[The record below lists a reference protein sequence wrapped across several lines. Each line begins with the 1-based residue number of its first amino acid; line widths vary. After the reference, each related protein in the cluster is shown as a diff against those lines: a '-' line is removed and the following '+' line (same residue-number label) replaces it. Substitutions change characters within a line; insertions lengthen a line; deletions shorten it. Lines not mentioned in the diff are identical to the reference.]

1 LSNKLPPLDKL
12 DKKSQEAFP
21 NEVVRKHYACTIPE
35 LESFPTYVSEYLISL
50 HANKNGLLPKDA
62 IRYIVDEVKKKRH
75 EKKDKEA
82 VKSIALD
89 LGSVEIIDHFD
100 VYCDLRRGKYYT
112 DISLIDERAT
122 VNRDLVLPSGFQE
135 LLKGGLWGKASF
147 QHVKHGD
154 LASLNMNDFEGYQM
168 TNVIFKTYTENRN
181 NFKKAEWINFLI
193 RSIGL
198 NPETLSHKQ
207 KLLYLCRLI
216 PFVQPFT
223 NLLEL
228 GPPGTS
234 KSYIYENI
242 SEYCRIL
249 VGGEIT
255 PAKLIYNQST
265 KQIGI
270 IFKKDILCFDE
281 INKNNTKLKKIIPK
295 LQQVMASNQ
304 IERGDMEARTE
315 ASLVFQG
322 NIDFIYKN
330 NKSQPKEKKFLKI
343 LPKDMYDS
351 AFLDR
356 IHLFIHGWEIPR
368 ISDVHINKNLG
379 LIGNYFGQIL
389 HKFRREHVSFLID
402 QKVNFYKIDNNGN
415 KRGLSLRDKKA
426 LYNTICGLIK
436 LIYPHKEIKD
446 NEWREMIVLAIELR
460 QNIINE
466 IIKIDKT
473 LERTIKYEFVGK
485 IDDGDK
491 SIDSEELEKDIKI
504 IEEQRE
510 NIKKNDP
517 QELQV
522 NFNSIEINDDH
533 FLTEK
538 IPYWVLKI
546 LVQEDL
552 IEDEKKFFKIRNLD
566 QFDGI
571 NINRSNKKP
580 VGIVSKIRKEEIDY
594 SEDEDNVDIIEEK
607 FDELINQIEKYDKS
621 LYYLNYFKF
630 RVSGLENNQE
640 TIELIRDLEA
650 KEKDLPI
657 RSNIFIKE
665 NYQNIEKA
673 IELIQKSRGM
683 QPDLLSTDY
692 TPILFDT
699 SKNIEELITLINKWK
714 NINNNCKE
722 IKPIFKEL
730 NSIIKKQQEIEKEE
744 QSKFEGKQ
752 FPLFAIDVNN
762 LMISFF
768 HKFPPL
774 RVKRMETPIEKL
786 KDRYLRKKPY
796 LANFFSSAHLTKYL
810 HPIPQDKYNNYYIE
824 KWYKNRKNNEY
835 VDVDAS
841 LSAYSGKFIE
851 MYKNQISHFYIGSN
865 DKDFR
870 ILVEQAREYKIP
882 VTLIVVSE
890 ENVSFDMERFIGS
903 SNIEPLY

>member
-1 LSNKLPPLDKL
+1 MSNKLPPLDKL
-12 DKKSQEAFP
+12 DKKSKEAFP
-21 NEVVRKHYACTIPE
+21 NEVVRKHYACTISE

-50 HANKNGLLPKDA
+50 HANKNGILPKDA

-82 VKSIALD
+82 IKSIALD

-112 DISLIDERAT
+112 DVSLIDERAT
-122 VNRDLVLPSGFQE
+122 VNRDLVLPSRFQE

-147 QHVKHGD
+147 QHIKHGD

-168 TNVIFKTYTENRN
+168 TNVIFKSYLENRRK
-181 NFKKAEWINFLI
+181 FTTAEWISFLI

-228 GPPGTS
+228 GPPGTG

-255 PAKLIYNQST
+255 PAKMIYNQNT

-270 IFKKDILCFDE
+270 IFKKDIICFDE

-322 NIDFIYKN
+322 NIDFIYKD

-368 ISDVHINKNLG
+368 ISDVHVNKNLG

-402 QKVNFYKIDNNGN
+402 QKVNFYKIDHKGN

-436 LIYPHKEIKD
+436 LIYPHKEIED
-446 NEWREMIVLAIELR
+446 NEWREMIELAIELR

-473 LERTIKYEFVGK
+473 LERTIKYEFIANVNEREE
-485 IDDGDK
+485 
-491 SIDSEELEKDIKI
+491 SIDSEELEQDVKKV
-504 IEEQRE
+504 EEERE
-510 NIKKNDP
+510 EIKKKDTE
-517 QELQV
+517 ELQIDL
-522 NFNSIEINDDH
+522 NTIEINDEN
-533 FLTEK
+533 FLTKK
-538 IPYWVLKI
+538 IPYWILKI
-546 LVQEDL
+546 LVQEGL
-552 IEDEKKFFKIRNLD
+552 IDVEKNFFKICDLN

-571 NINRSNKKP
+571 SIINSNNDP
-580 VGIVSKIRKEEIDY
+580 IGAISKIRKEDIDY
-594 SEDEDNVDIIEEK
+594 SDDEDNVDIIEEILN
-607 FDELINQIEKYDKS
+607 ELRNQIDNYDKT

-630 RVSGLENNQE
+630 RASSLEDDQE
-640 TIELIRDLEA
+640 ILELIRDLEE
-650 KEKDLPI
+650 KEKHLPI
-657 RSNIFIKE
+657 NSNIFIRE
-665 NYQNIEKA
+665 NYQNINKT
-673 IELIQKSRGM
+673 IDLIQKSRGM
-683 QPDLLSTDY
+683 QPDLLSTNY
-692 TPILFDT
+692 APILYET
-699 SKNIEELITLINKWK
+699 SKNIDELTNLKKRWK
-714 NINNNCKE
+714 NLNKRCREIN
-722 IKPIFKEL
+722 PIFKKL
-730 NSIIKKQQEIEKEE
+730 NKIIKRQQKTKKKSELIY
-744 QSKFEGKQ
+744 EGGK

-768 HKFPPL
+768 HKFSTIRIKTL
-774 RVKRMETPIEKL
+774 LTPIEKL

-796 LANFFSSAHLTKYL
+796 LANFFTSAHLTKYL
-810 HPIPQDKYNNYYIE
+810 HPIPQDEYHNYYIE
-824 KWYKNRKNNEY
+824 KWYKNRAKNEY

-851 MYKNQISHFYIGSN
+851 MYKNQISHFYIGS
-865 DKDFR
+865 
-870 ILVEQAREYKIP
+870 
-882 VTLIVVSE
+882 
-890 ENVSFDMERFIGS
+890 G
-903 SNIEPLY
+903 